1 MSEKVQDDT
10 EELILLEHELDV
22 KEHRTILHC
31 LKSFMGN
38 LMSPIGSLPAVAVK
52 SLKRQRDITAD
63 LINSLSI
70 FNKELAVTDSEL
82 NILKK
87 ALKDFVSA
95 PINNVK
101 NATDLQVTAISLLKE
116 FEVYNK
122 EEDE

>member
-1 MSEKVQDDT
+1 MAEKVQGDM
-10 EELILLEHELDV
+10 EELILIEHELDH
-22 KEHRTILHC
+22 KEHKTLLHC
-31 LKSFMGN
+31 LKNFMGN

-87 ALKDFVSA
+87 ALKDFVST
-95 PINNVK
+95 PLNNVK
-101 NATDLQVTAISLLKE
+101 NASDLQTTAISLLKE
-116 FEVYNK
+116 FEVYE
-122 EEDE
+122 EED